1 MDYIAKVYIVVSG
14 LLLCAVVL
22 AACGFMLRQIWL
34 DLKSM
39 VEWGILHYK
48 MRKLENV
55 KYVCQASADGHEK
68 ANR

>member
-1 MDYIAKVYIVVSG
+1 MEFASKVYIIVSG
-14 LLLCAVVL
+14 VLLGALVL

-39 VEWGILHYK
+39 VEWGSLHYK
-48 MRKLENV
+48 MRKLENI
-55 KYVCQASADGHEK
+55 KYVCQSSADGHEK